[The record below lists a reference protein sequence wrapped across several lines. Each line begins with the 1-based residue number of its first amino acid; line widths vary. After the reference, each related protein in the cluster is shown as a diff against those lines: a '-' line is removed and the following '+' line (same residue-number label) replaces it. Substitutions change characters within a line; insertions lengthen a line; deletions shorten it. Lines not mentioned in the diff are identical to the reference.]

1 MNQTIDASMQGI
13 HHVAYRCR
21 DSAETVEFYTNV
33 LGLDYCAAH
42 RSRTRHADK
51 SEMLHTF
58 FRCADGSHIA
68 FFELPELED
77 QGWDPHTP
85 RWVQHFAFR
94 VADEAA
100 QQVIME
106 RLKARNIPIDGPKVG
121 PTCLSIYFEDP
132 SGNRLEVAVPHQ
144 LDEAVWRRKAQEDL
158 ARWEVEKKALV
169 KHSQKQA
176 A

>member
-1 MNQTIDASMQGI
+1 MTRSDPTTMLGI

-21 DSAETVEFYTNV
+21 DSQETVEFYTNV

-42 RSRTRHADK
+42 RSKTRHADK

-58 FRCADGSHIA
+58 FRCQDGSHIA

-94 VADEAA
+94 VDDVATQDI
-100 QQVIME
+100 IMA
-106 RLKARNIPIDGPKVG
+106 RLKERGIAVDGPKVG

-132 SGNRLEVAVPHQ
+132 SGNRLEVAVPHK
-144 LDEAVWRRKAQEDL
+144 LDEEVWRRKAVEDL
-158 ARWEVEKKALV
+158 ARWNVEKLALV
-169 KHSQKQA
+169 KHSAKGQ
-176 A
+176 